1 MALFKRFSLFILTN
15 FLILITV
22 SIILN
27 IIYSL
32 GIVDGIDAYYGPI
45 IVLSLVWGF
54 VGSFINL
61 AISKFMAKWTMGVK
75 VIDPNKATGMEREL
89 LSRVQRL
96 ASSAR
101 IPIPEVGI
109 YESPEINAFA
119 TGPSKSSSL
128 VAVSTGLL
136 NYMDS
141 QEVEGVLAHEIS
153 HISNG
158 DMVTMTLLQGIV
170 NSFVL
175 FFSIIVANLISSVLR
190 QNSNEGSDSRNDHN
204 PILDFVIRQILMIVF
219 GILGSIV
226 TSWFSRAREF
236 RADAGGA
243 KLAGRESMIAALEKL
258 QKYSNAPADERGE
271 AIASLKISG
280 KGGFMAL
287 FSTHPPLP
295 VRIEALRRG
304 RI

>member
-1 MALFKRFSLFILTN
+1 MAWTKRIGLFLLTN
-15 FLILITV
+15 ILIIATITIITNVLGVRYWIEDNGINYV
-22 SIILN
+22 SLMIFCSI
-27 IIYSL
+27 
-32 GIVDGIDAYYGPI
+32 
-45 IVLSLVWGF
+45 WGF
-54 VGSFINL
+54 VGAFISL
-61 AISKFMAKWTMGVK
+61 AMSKFMAKWAMGVQI
-75 VIDPNKATGMEREL
+75 IDPNKATGVEREL

-109 YESPEINAFA
+109 YQSPEINAFA
-119 TGPSKSSSL
+119 TGPTKSNSL

-136 NYMDS
+136 NFMDS

-158 DMVTMTLLQGIV
+158 DMVTMTLIQGVV
-170 NSFVL
+170 NSFTMFLSRIAAFAVGRL
-175 FFSIIVANLISSVLR
+175 VREDMEHIVRMIST
-190 QNSNEGSDSRNDHN
+190 
-204 PILDFVIRQILMIVF
+204 IVF
-219 GILGSIV
+219 DILFSILGSIV
-226 TSWFSRAREF
+226 VASFSRAREF

-258 QKYSNAPADERGE
+258 QKYSNAPADERG
-271 AIASLKISG
+271 ASLASMKISG
-280 KGGFMAL
+280 KGAFMAL

>member
-1 MALFKRFSLFILTN
+1 MAWTKRIGLFLLTN
-15 FLILITV
+15 ILIIATITIITNV
-22 SIILN
+22 LGVRYWIEDNGINYISLMIFCSI
-27 IIYSL
+27 
-32 GIVDGIDAYYGPI
+32 
-45 IVLSLVWGF
+45 WGF
-54 VGSFINL
+54 VGAFISL
-61 AISKFMAKWTMGVK
+61 ALSKVMAKWAMGVQI
-75 VIDPNKATGMEREL
+75 IDPNKAIGVERDL

-119 TGPSKSSSL
+119 TGPTKSSSL

-243 KLAGRESMIAALEKL
+243 KLAKRIHDSCI
-258 QKYSNAPADERGE
+258 GE
-271 AIASLKISG
+271 I
-280 KGGFMAL
+280 
-287 FSTHPPLP
+287 TE
-295 VRIEALRRG
+295 VC
-304 RI
+304 